1 MKSSGGCL
9 SRLLLLTLIAA
20 FAYGGYIGMLVWQG
34 LSADNRRP
42 ADAIVVLG
50 AAQYNGRPSPVLR
63 ARLDHAADLYEEGLA
78 PKIVVTGGSAPG
90 DLTTEAGASAAYLAR
105 RGVPDSDVLREV
117 QGRNSWESL
126 KASARFMEARGIES
140 VVLVSDPFHG
150 ARITEMADDLG
161 LEPVVSPTRTSP
173 LTGGD
178 LGPYLFKE
186 WLHLALGKAL
196 GFDTV
201 AGLEKSFASGSNN
214 R

>member
-1 MKSSGGCL
+1 ML
-9 SRLLLLTLIAA
+9 VLIALI
-20 FAYGGYIGMLVWQG
+20 AYGGYIAVLVWQG

-63 ARLDHAADLYEEGLA
+63 ARLDHAADLYEDGLA

-90 DLTTEAGASAAYLAR
+90 DSTTEAGASAAYLAT

-126 KASARFMEARGIES
+126 KASALFMEARGIQS
-140 VVLVSDPFHG
+140 VVLVSDSFHS

-161 LEPVVSPTRTSP
+161 LDPVVSPTRTSP
-173 LTGGD
+173 LTGKD
-178 LGPYLFKE
+178 LWPYLFKE

-201 AGLEKSFASGSNN
+201 AGLEQSFTTGAGG